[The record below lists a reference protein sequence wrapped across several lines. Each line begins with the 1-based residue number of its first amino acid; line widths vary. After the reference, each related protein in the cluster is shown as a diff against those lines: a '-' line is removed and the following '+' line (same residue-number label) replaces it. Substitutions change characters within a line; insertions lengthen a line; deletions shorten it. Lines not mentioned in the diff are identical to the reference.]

1 MFPLGCRG
9 YLVANMAASVSAL
22 GKKGMRY
29 LPLLP
34 LTFAI
39 LHVSYGLG
47 FLVGLVRF
55 WNRWGDRVGKVP
67 AWGAANLDSPS

>member
-1 MFPLGCRG
+1 MT
-9 YLVANMAASVSAL
+9 
-22 GKKGMRY
+22 KGLQY

-67 AWGAANLDSPS
+67 AWAAAKVDVPGQ

>member
-1 MFPLGCRG
+1 
-9 YLVANMAASVSAL
+9 
-22 GKKGMRY
+22 

-34 LTFAI
+34 LVFAT

-55 WNRWGDRVGKVP
+55 AGRWVDKVGKVP
-67 AWGAANLDSPS
+67 DLKLI